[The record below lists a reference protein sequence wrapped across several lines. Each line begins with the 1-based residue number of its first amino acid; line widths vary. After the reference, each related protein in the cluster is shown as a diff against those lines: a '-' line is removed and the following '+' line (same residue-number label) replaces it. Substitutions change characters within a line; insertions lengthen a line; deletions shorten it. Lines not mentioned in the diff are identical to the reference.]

1 MHLIYNILE
10 TNDQYFRLLLNIHF
24 PSFNLMVT
32 MAEKWS
38 HYLVKYTSIIPQKQ
52 RKYRAIILQKMLKL
66 DFF

>member
-1 MHLIYNILE
+1 MINTLGYYLKFI
-10 TNDQYFRLLLNIHF
+10 F

-32 MAEKWS
+32 MAERWP

-52 RKYRAIILQKMLKL
+52 RKYRAIILQTMLNL